1 MSAPPPQLPPPGL
14 PPIPPDI
21 AKLTVPL
28 IIGVLLAT
36 FLFGILTVQFY
47 FYHLSFPRDAKSV
60 KCLVYIVYLLELA
73 ATSMYFADVIHWFA
87 VGYGNLFFLDDIY
100 LSAIDTPMIGSFLA
114 AIAQCYYCYRL
125 WTINRHTLPIC
136 IFVVLLAL
144 AQVAS
149 GIYGAVAA
157 HQVLKFSKAGA
168 NLRPTVWLLNIGAAV
183 ADVSVALTMTVLL
196 TRSRTRTA
204 QTEFIIRRIINLTVE
219 TNLLSS
225 IFAVLTVVLLVGAPG
240 TNYFTAPSIILGK
253 IYSNSL
259 LLMLNNRKFI
269 ADRVNGAGE
278 STGRMMNL
286 SKFRAAPRTDL
297 ESTNQDIS
305 LQISTQ
311 GTAVASKSPE
321 WV

>member
-1 MSAPPPQLPPPGL
+1 MSAPPQLPPGL

-21 AKLTVPL
+21 AKLTAPL
-28 IIGVLLAT
+28 IIGVLIAM

-60 KCLVYIVYLLELA
+60 KCLVYIVYLLDLA
-73 ATSMYFADVIHWFA
+73 STTMCFADAYHWFA
-87 VGYGNLFFLDDIY
+87 EGYGNLFYLDDIY
-100 LSAIDTPMIGSFLA
+100 LSAIDTPMLGAFLA

-125 WTINRHTLPIC
+125 WTINRYTLPIC
-136 IFVVLLAL
+136 ILVVLLAL
-144 AQVAS
+144 AQVGS
-149 GIYGAVAA
+149 GIYGAVMAGKI
-157 HQVLKFSKAGA
+157 LKFSKVGVG
-168 NLRPTVWLLNIGAAV
+168 LRPTVYLLNIGAAV
-183 ADVSVALTMTVLL
+183 ADVLVAVTMTTLL
-196 TRSRTRTA
+196 SRSRTRTA

-225 IFAVLTVVLLVGAPG
+225 IFAVLTVALLVGAPG
-240 TNYFTAPSIILGK
+240 TNYFTAPSIILGR

-286 SKFRAAPRTDL
+286 SKFRATSRADL
-297 ESTNQDIS
+297 DSRNQDT
-305 LQISTQ
+305 LHLSTQ
-311 GTAVASKSPE
+311 GTAVASKAPE